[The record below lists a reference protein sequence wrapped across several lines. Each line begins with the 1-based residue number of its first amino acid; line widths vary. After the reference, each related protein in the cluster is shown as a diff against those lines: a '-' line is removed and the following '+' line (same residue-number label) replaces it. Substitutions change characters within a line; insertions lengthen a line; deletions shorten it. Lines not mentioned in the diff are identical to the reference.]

1 MITAVDSNVLIDI
14 FEPDPTYGLRARDAL
29 KLALV
34 EGEVVACDVVWAEV
48 AATFGEVAAAES
60 ALQRLGIRF
69 SGVEA
74 STASAAGAAWRSYRQ
89 AGGARARLVADFLV
103 GAHAA
108 RQAERLLTRDRGFYR
123 SYFKH
128 LTIID
133 PARR

>member
-60 ALQRLGIRF
+60 EGEPALASLRTFLLAPTRLGRL
-69 SGVEA
+69 
-74 STASAAGAAWRSYRQ
+74 SA
-89 AGGARARLVADFLV
+89 F
-103 GAHAA
+103 
-108 RQAERLLTRDRGFYR
+108 
-123 SYFKH
+123 
-128 LTIID
+128 
-133 PARR
+133 

>member
-14 FEPDPTYGLRARDAL
+14 FEPDPTFGPRSRDAL
-29 KLALV
+29 KRALA
-34 EGEVVACDVVWAEV
+34 EGEVVACDIVWAEV
-48 AATFGEVAAAES
+48 LATFGDAAAAED
-60 ALQRLGIRF
+60 AMRRLGVHF
-69 SGVEA
+69 GGVELA
-74 STASAAGAAWRSYRQ
+74 TASAAGVAWRSYRRT
-89 AGGARARLVADFLV
+89 GGARERLVADFLV

-133 PARR
+133 PAAR